1 MTNQAEHT
9 PTPWAIV
16 GDFGRRVVK
25 GKNDYTIIGIE
36 RWAKDQDAAF
46 IVKACNEFDQNQAL
60 IAELV
65 AALKD
70 CGKMPHAPVEC
81 SPNPS
86 ERHARSCLTKPAPLS
101 PKPRPR
107 HELSRHSPNLLHPWF
122 SKPCLLSCRNPTIK
136 ALTRRARP
144 ARAGNLTRPA

>member
-1 MTNQAEHT
+1 MINQAEHT

-70 CGKMPHAPVEC
+70 AEKLCTA
-81 SPNPS
+81 N
-86 ERHARSCLTKPAPLS
+86 ARDEHDKWAWSVIRK
-101 PKPRPR
+101 
-107 HELSRHSPNLLHPWF
+107 
-122 SKPCLLSCRNPTIK
+122 
-136 ALTRRARP
+136 
-144 ARAGNLTRPA
+144 ARAALAKAKAAS